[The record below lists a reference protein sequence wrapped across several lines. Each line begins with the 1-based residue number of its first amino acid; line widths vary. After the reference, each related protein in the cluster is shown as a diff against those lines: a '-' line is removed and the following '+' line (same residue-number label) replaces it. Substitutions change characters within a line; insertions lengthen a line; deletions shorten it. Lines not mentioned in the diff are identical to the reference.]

1 MIETKLKFG
10 IIYFKFWK
18 LVSNYISKSSIYA
31 RIYNENIQKF
41 SHANKY
47 DEKV

>member
-31 RIYNENIQKF
+31 RNYNENIQNF
-41 SHANKY
+41 GAMLQY
-47 DEKV
+47 IV